1 VYSKDEISALNDVSQ
16 SLIQGL
22 IPDNANQAID
32 SLKKVINYHDW
43 RYYVQSEPVITDY
56 EYDILFKQLIA
67 LEEQN
72 PKLKASDSP
81 SQRVAQGLN
90 DTFTNVAHIVPMLS
104 LDNSYNKE
112 DLVDFDRR
120 VRNLSGQE
128 QIKYV
133 VEPKFDGA
141 SLSLIYEN
149 DKLVRAATRGN
160 GNMGDD
166 ITNNARAIKSIPLT
180 AEFSKFGIQKVE
192 LRGEVVIE
200 KTVFIAMN
208 KRRQNAGQPLFQN
221 ARNTASGG
229 LRLKDPA
236 QVGKRGLEAFIYQ
249 MGYVEAGGSKE
260 LKIGES
266 YSQSETID
274 RLLELGFKVP
284 INEKRVFDS
293 INGIIEFAED
303 WEERRDQ
310 YNYEIDGLVIKV
322 DDYRLQDEIGATAHH
337 PRWAIAFKFKAKQAR
352 TKLLY
357 IDYQVGRTGAIT
369 PVAKLE
375 PVHVAGVT
383 ISSVSLHNEEQIV
396 EKDIRVGDTVVVER
410 AGDVIP
416 YIVGPIK
423 ELRKGEEKEFQFIK
437 NCPSCDTDLKKH
449 EDQAAWRCL
458 NQNCPAQAEE
468 RLIHF
473 VSKGAMNI
481 DGLGKDIIKRFMAA
495 GIIDDV
501 ADIYRLDYDAI
512 LELEG
517 WKERSVLKLKTGIN
531 ESKDNPLW
539 RLLVGLGIRHVG
551 STSAKMLAS
560 KVEHVQQ
567 FASWTDEGLQNLE
580 DVGPKVAES
589 IMQYFS
595 DSQKLNLLSEL
606 EDLGVNVSNIV
617 EEAASDKLQGKSF
630 LFTGKLT
637 KFTRDEAKELVES
650 NGGKV
655 ASSVSKNLSVLVV
668 GENAGSKLTK
678 ARSLG
683 TVDILSEDQFLELIS

>member
-1 VYSKDEISALNDVSQ
+1 MYSKDEIAALNDLSS
-16 SLIQGL
+16 SLIKGL
-22 IPDNANQAID
+22 IPDDSAQAVD
-32 SLKKVINYHDW
+32 SLRKIINYHDW
-43 RYYVQSEPVITDY
+43 RYYVLSEPIITDY
-56 EYDILFKQLIA
+56 DYDVLFKELKKI
-67 LEEQN
+67 EELN
-72 PKLKASDSP
+72 PKLASADSP

-90 DTFTNVAHIVPMLS
+90 DGFKNVAHLVPMLS

-112 DLVDFDRR
+112 DLLEFDRR

-128 QIKYV
+128 EIKYV

-149 DKLVRAATRGN
+149 DQLVRAATRGN
-160 GNMGDD
+160 GTMGDE

-180 AEFSKFGIQKVE
+180 AEFSKYGIQKVE

-200 KTVFIAMN
+200 KTVFDSMN
-208 KRRQNAGQPLFQN
+208 KQRQKDGQPLFQN

-236 QVGKRGLEAFIYQ
+236 QVSKRGLEAFIYQ
-249 MGYVEAGGSKE
+249 MGYVEASGNKE
-260 LKIGES
+260 LKIGTS
-266 YSQSETID
+266 YSQNETID
-274 RLLELGFKVP
+274 ILMELGFKVP
-284 INEKRVFDS
+284 FKEKSIFPS
-293 INGIIEFAED
+293 INGIIDFAEQ
-303 WEERRDQ
+303 WEEKREE

-322 DDYRLQDEIGATAHH
+322 DDYRLQDEIGSTAHH
-337 PRWAIAFKFKAKQAR
+337 PRWAIAFKFKAKQAS
-352 TKLLY
+352 TKLLH

-369 PVAKLE
+369 PVAKLD
-375 PVHVAGVT
+375 PVHLAGVT
-383 ISSVSLHNEEQIV
+383 ISSVSLHNEEQIL
-396 EKDIRVGDTVVVER
+396 EKDIRIGDTIIVER

-416 YIVGPIK
+416 YIIGPVK
-423 ELRKGEEKEFQFIK
+423 EARTGNEKVFQFITQ
-437 NCPSCDTDLKKH
+437 CPSCDSELQKP
-449 EDQAAWRCL
+449 EDQAAWRCV
-458 NQNCPAQAEE
+458 NPICPAQAEE

-495 GIIDDV
+495 GLIHDV

-517 WKERSVLKLKTGIN
+517 WKERSVEKLKSGIN
-531 ESKDNPLW
+531 DSKTNPLW

-567 FASWTDEGLQNLE
+567 FASWTDEGLQDLE

-589 IMQYFS
+589 IIQYFT
-595 DSQKLNLLSEL
+595 DENKLNLLSEL
-606 EDLGVNVSNIV
+606 EASGVNVSNVI
-617 EEAASDKLQGKSF
+617 EEAASDKLNGKSF

-668 GENAGSKLTK
+668 GENAGSKLAK
-678 ARSLG
+678 AQTIG
-683 TVDILSEDQFLELIS
+683 TIEILSEDEFLALIA